1 MKVVKDSPERR
12 LALEISS
19 KGLCLRSGASSHAP
33 GGFPCPGLAT
43 DKGQVLLAVRGSQAY
58 RGVCQFDI

>member
-12 LALEISS
+12 LALEISG
-19 KGLCLRSGASSHAP
+19 KELCLRSGASSHAP

-43 DKGQVLLAVRGSQAY
+43 DSREVGDLKAGQTKDPDKS
-58 RGVCQFDI
+58 